1 MQNIKTFFKDITWK
15 RVVIYIVG
23 IAVLACGITMNTKTD
38 LGVSPVISV
47 AYNISVISGIP
58 IGVMTFV
65 YYVLLILI
73 QRILLGRD
81 FDNIQWLQAV
91 TSLITSAFIQFYDFA
106 LPAPDSLALRILM
119 LVGAIVITA
128 AGICLTVGAGLVP
141 NPADGLAKAVGIKTG
156 KSLGFG
162 KNLLDFVCMVAA
174 LIIGFVFLRKI
185 LGIGP
190 GTVATMIFTGRVV
203 ALLQRPSAWLFKK
216 IN

>member
-1 MQNIKTFFKDITWK
+1 MQTVKAYFKDITC
-15 RVVIYIVG
+15 RRIVVYIIG

-38 LGVSPVISV
+38 FGVSPIISV
-47 AYNISVISGIP
+47 AYNVSVITGVP
-58 IGVMTFV
+58 LGVMTFV
-65 YYVLLILI
+65 YYVLLILL
-73 QRILLGRD
+73 QRIMLGKD
-81 FDNIQWLQAV
+81 FEAVQWLQAI

-106 LPAPDSLALRILM
+106 LPSPDALALRILM

-156 KSLGFG
+156 KSLGFS

-174 LIIGFVFLRKI
+174 IVIGLVFLRRI
-185 LGIGP
+185 MGIGL

-203 ALLQRPSAWLFKK
+203 ALLQRPSAWLFKRV
-216 IN
+216 